1 MRINLLSLSDG
12 AKTARG
18 IVVIIDVFRAYTTQS
33 FAFEKGV
40 RSIINVAD
48 INQAIE
54 YKNKK
59 LGDMCMGEIDGKRP
73 SGFDF
78 GNSPYDLAK
87 TDISDKT
94 LIHCTMN
101 GTTGAELAQNAS
113 MILGGALINAQ
124 ATADYIKKLSPQ
136 EVSLVSM
143 GSRSTD
149 NIERRTEEDELC
161 AIYLK
166 SILDDSPVDSNS
178 IVDIINSCKES
189 KKFGDPLQPHYPKFD
204 KQQAFRINEFNHP
217 IVISKENDILF
228 SKIV

>member
-1 MRINLLSLSDG
+1 
-12 AKTARG
+12 
-18 IVVIIDVFRAYTTQS
+18 
-33 FAFEKGV
+33 
-40 RSIINVAD
+40 
-48 INQAIE
+48 
-54 YKNKK
+54 
-59 LGDMCMGEIDGKRP
+59 
-73 SGFDF
+73 
-78 GNSPYDLAK
+78 
-87 TDISDKT
+87 
-94 LIHCTMN
+94 MN

-113 MILGGALINAQ
+113 IILGGALINAQ

-166 SILDDSPVDSNS
+166 SILDDSPIDSNS
-178 IVDIINSCKES
+178 IVNIINSCKES

-204 KQQAFRINEFNHP
+204 KEQAFRINEFNHP
-217 IVISKENDILF
+217 IVISKENEILF